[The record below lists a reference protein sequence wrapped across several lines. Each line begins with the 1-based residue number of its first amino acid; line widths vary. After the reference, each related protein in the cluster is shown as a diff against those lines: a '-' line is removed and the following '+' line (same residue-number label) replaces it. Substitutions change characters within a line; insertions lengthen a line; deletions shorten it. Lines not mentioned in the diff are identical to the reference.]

1 MSLWETFTLAVKNIS
16 GSKMRTFLTM
26 LGIIIGVCAV
36 IVIVGLGNGMAGY
49 MEDSFAE
56 MGTNTLTVS
65 IMGRGTSRTVSEEQ
79 MYQIV
84 EDNAGY
90 LDQISPTVSMTGS
103 VKIGSTT
110 YSSTSVSGVGE
121 TWFDMKGYEVAQGRG
136 IEYMDIVNRK
146 KVCVVG
152 SYVAQTCFGGNAVG
166 QSLKVGGT
174 TFSIVG
180 VMAQEAEQ
188 MEEGGTDDCVY
199 VPYSTAARLSFTGT
213 INSYTVTVTDEE
225 YAAQGKTAIENAL
238 YKIFQD
244 EDAYTVVSMAEMLDT
259 MTSMV
264 NMVIAVLAA
273 IAGISLL
280 VGGIGIMN
288 IMLVSVTERTREIGI
303 RKSLGA
309 KRKDIRGQFIIE
321 AGTTSAIGGVL
332 GILVGIGLASLA
344 GSLIGGMMTSS
355 MGGGSTFSAVPNLS
369 SVAVAFGVSVGI
381 GILFGYLPAK
391 KAAALNPIDALRYE

>member
-213 INSYTVTVTDEE
+213 ISSYTVTVTDEE
-225 YAAQGKTAIENAL
+225 YAALGKEAIETAL

-264 NMVIAVLAA
+264 NMVIAILAA

-303 RKSLGA
+303 RKAIGAERKSIIAQFLIEAAMICSIGGLIGIAIGYVGTMVAGKLLLSTTTDVLLPSPIITLGA
-309 KRKDIRGQFIIE
+309 F
-321 AGTTSAIGGVL
+321 L
-332 GILVGIGLASLA
+332 
-344 GSLIGGMMTSS
+344 
-355 MGGGSTFSAVPNLS
+355 F
-369 SVAVAFGVSVGI
+369 SVALGVIFGM
-381 GILFGYLPAK
+381 YPAV
-391 KAAALNPIDALRYE
+391 KASGLQPVVALRAE

>member
-1 MSLWETFTLAVKNIS
+1 MSLMETFSLAIKNIS
-16 GSKMRTFLTM
+16 GSKTRTFLTM

-84 EDNAGY
+84 EDNADY

-103 VKIGSTT
+103 VKIGSST

-121 TWFDMKGYEVAQGRG
+121 TWFEMKGYEIAQGRG
-136 IEYMDIVNRK
+136 IEYMDIVDRK

-152 SYVAQTCFGGNAVG
+152 SYVAQTCFGGDAVG

-180 VMAQEAEQ
+180 VMAQEAEE

-213 INSYTVTVTDEE
+213 ISSYTITVTEE
-225 YAAQGKTAIENAL
+225 DYAALGKESIETAL

-244 EDAYTVVSMAEMLDT
+244 EDAYTVVSM
-259 MTSMV
+259 
-264 NMVIAVLAA
+264 VIAVLAS

-303 RKSLGA
+303 RKALGA
-309 KRKDIRGQFIIE
+309 KEGIILRQFVIE
-321 AGTTSAIGGVL
+321 AATTSALGGGL
-332 GILVGIGLASLA
+332 GIALGYL
-344 GSLIGGMMTSS
+344 M
-355 MGGGSTFSAVPNLS
+355 SAAATQAIKRLTETAITVSPSATAVL
-369 SVAVAFGVSVGI
+369 VAFGISAGI

-391 KAAALNPIDALRYE
+391 RAARLDPIVALRYD

>member
-1 MSLWETFTLAVKNIS
+1 
-16 GSKMRTFLTM
+16 
-26 LGIIIGVCAV
+26 
-36 IVIVGLGNGMAGY
+36 
-49 MEDSFAE
+49 
-56 MGTNTLTVS
+56 
-65 IMGRGTSRTVSEEQ
+65 

-84 EDNAGY
+84 EDNAAY

-110 YSSTSVSGVGE
+110 YSSTSVSGVSE
-121 TWFDMKGYEVAQGRG
+121 DWFSMKGYEVAQGRG
-136 IEYMDIVNRK
+136 IEYMDIVGRK

-199 VPYSTAARLSFTGT
+199 IPYSTAARLSFTGT
-213 INSYTVTVTDEE
+213 ISSYTVTVTDEE
-225 YAAQGKTAIENAL
+225 YAALGKEAIETAL

-264 NMVIAVLAA
+264 GMVIAVLAA

-288 IMLVSVTERTREIGI
+288 IMHPEGPGGQ
-303 RKSLGA
+303 GA
-309 KRKDIRGQFIIE
+309 DHPAAVCHRSGHHLRPGRR
-321 AGTTSAIGGVL
+321 AGHRSGLSPVRRSHPGHPAADGDGHHRLPLVL
-332 GILVGIGLASLA
+332 GGPGGLWDLRRHRHPVW
-344 GSLIGGMMTSS
+344 L
-355 MGGGSTFSAVPNLS
+355 SARKKSRPPRPHRGP
-369 SVAVAFGVSVGI
+369 AV
-381 GILFGYLPAK
+381 
-391 KAAALNPIDALRYE
+391 

>member
-213 INSYTVTVTDEE
+213 ISSYTVTVTDEE
-225 YAAQGKTAIENAL
+225 YATLGKEAIETAL

-264 NMVIAVLAA
+264 NMVIAILAA

-303 RKSLGA
+303 RKAIGAERKSIIAQFLIEAAMICSIGGLIGIAIGYVGTMVAGKLLLSTTTDVLLPSPIITLGA
-309 KRKDIRGQFIIE
+309 F
-321 AGTTSAIGGVL
+321 L
-332 GILVGIGLASLA
+332 
-344 GSLIGGMMTSS
+344 
-355 MGGGSTFSAVPNLS
+355 F
-369 SVAVAFGVSVGI
+369 SVALGVIFGM
-381 GILFGYLPAK
+381 YPAV
-391 KAAALNPIDALRYE
+391 KASGLQPVVALRAE